1 MPVGILGKKLGMT
14 RVFTPEGAAL
24 PVTVIEAGPCVVVQR
39 KTAER
44 DGYEAV
50 QVGYGERK
58 RSRTN
63 SPMTGHFERHGVTP
77 KQHLR
82 EWRLEAGEEYEER
95 QELTVALFESGQIV
109 DVIGQSKG
117 RGFQGVIKRHG
128 HHGGPASHGS
138 KVHRQ
143 PMSSGAT
150 DAARVFPGRGMPGH
164 MGATQVTARGLKV
177 VRVDAERNLL
187 LVQGSVPGANG
198 GLVAVQPSKKTLKRK
213 G

>member
-1 MPVGILGKKLGMT
+1 MT
-14 RVFTPEGAAL
+14 RIFTPEGAAL
-24 PVTVIEAGPCVVVQR
+24 SVTVIEAGPCVIVQC

-44 DGYEAV
+44 DGYAAV
-50 QVGYGERK
+50 QVGYEERK

-63 SPMTGHFERHGVTP
+63 SPLTGHFERHGVTP
-77 KQHLR
+77 KKHVR
-82 EWRLEAGEEYEER
+82 EWRLEADEEFEER

-109 DVIGQSKG
+109 DVIGHSKG
-117 RGFQGVIKRHG
+117 RGFAGVIKRHG
-128 HHGGPASHGS
+128 FHGGPASHGS

-150 DAARVFPGRGMPGH
+150 DAARVFLGQGMPGR
-164 MGATQVTARGLKV
+164 MGNIQVTARGLKV
-177 VRVDAERNLL
+177 VRVDVERNLL
-187 LVQGSVPGANG
+187 LVEGSVPGATG